1 MPADLVVDVQLAAPP
16 PGSRE
21 QLVDRPPPPGSRAAK
36 LARLKE
42 LRAKYG
48 HINSDA
54 AAPPVTSPVRR
65 AEPAVTFDP
74 QSPSR
79 PLVAGGLRWT
89 LAPAALSLEAHHRR
103 YRRLRQIGRGRF
115 GEVYLCAELRTAR
128 LLVMKSVNAQ
138 CVDAPARQ
146 EIDVLLRLRKHPNI
160 IKLHDVFAD
169 GPERLALVMEYA
181 DGGDLGQRLERAAA
195 DGRPMAA
202 AEVEHV
208 FVPVSYTHLTL
219 PTNREV

>member
-1 MPADLVVDVQLAAPP
+1 MPEALVVDIQLAAPP

-21 QLVDRPPPPGSRAAK
+21 QLVDCPPPPGSRAAK

-65 AEPAVTFDP
+65 AEPAVTFEP

-103 YRRLRQIGRGRF
+103 YRQFFAKLTVLDLAAAPRANRPRTDHAISDFRSCNKTPQAPEAGPDSRLP
-115 GEVYLCAELRTAR
+115 
-128 LLVMKSVNAQ
+128 
-138 CVDAPARQ
+138 DAPLQWR
-146 EIDVLLRLRKHPNI
+146 
-160 IKLHDVFAD
+160 
-169 GPERLALVMEYA
+169 
-181 DGGDLGQRLERAAA
+181 
-195 DGRPMAA
+195 
-202 AEVEHV
+202 
-208 FVPVSYTHLTL
+208 
-219 PTNREV
+219 

>member
-1 MPADLVVDVQLAAPP
+1 MPEALVVDIQLAAPP

-21 QLVDRPPPPGSRAAK
+21 QLVDCPPPPGSRAAK

-48 HINSDA
+48 HINTDA

-65 AEPAVTFDP
+65 AEPAVTFEP

-128 LLVMKSVNAQ
+128 LLVM
-138 CVDAPARQ
+138 CVVGAPAR
-146 EIDVLLRLRKHPNI
+146 R
-160 IKLHDVFAD
+160 FAWSH
-169 GPERLALVMEYA
+169 
-181 DGGDLGQRLERAAA
+181 
-195 DGRPMAA
+195 RPR
-202 AEVEHV
+202 
-208 FVPVSYTHLTL
+208 T
-219 PTNREV
+219 

>member
-1 MPADLVVDVQLAAPP
+1 MPEALVVDIQLAAPP
-16 PGSRE
+16 PTSRE

-48 HINSDA
+48 HINTDA

-65 AEPAVTFDP
+65 AEPAVTFEP

-103 YRRLRQIGRGRF
+103 YRQFFAKLTGSRCRTSRKPTTHRPRNQFSDFRICNKTPQAPEAGPDSRLP
-115 GEVYLCAELRTAR
+115 
-128 LLVMKSVNAQ
+128 
-138 CVDAPARQ
+138 DAPLQWR
-146 EIDVLLRLRKHPNI
+146 
-160 IKLHDVFAD
+160 
-169 GPERLALVMEYA
+169 
-181 DGGDLGQRLERAAA
+181 
-195 DGRPMAA
+195 
-202 AEVEHV
+202 
-208 FVPVSYTHLTL
+208 
-219 PTNREV
+219 

>member
-1 MPADLVVDVQLAAPP
+1 MPEALVVDIQLAAPP

-21 QLVDRPPPPGSRAAK
+21 QLVDCPPPPGSRAAK

-65 AEPAVTFDP
+65 AEPAVTFEP

-89 LAPAALSLEAHHRR
+89 LAPAALSLEARMWKKQYAQNLHE
-103 YRRLRQIGRGRF
+103 QAK
-115 GEVYLCAELRTAR
+115 AELDT
-128 LLVMKSVNAQ
+128 VVVWMEDMQK
-138 CVDAPARQ
+138 
-146 EIDVLLRLRKHPNI
+146 
-160 IKLHDVFAD
+160 KLKRDIN
-169 GPERLALVMEYA
+169 
-181 DGGDLGQRLERAAA
+181 DLENVRAAMGYLA
-195 DGRPMAA
+195 AIREKMRYSNVPEGLRGLGIAFILTGLMAIGFMA
-202 AEVEHV
+202 
-208 FVPVSYTHLTL
+208 FSGIQL
-219 PTNREV
+219 

>member
-1 MPADLVVDVQLAAPP
+1 MPEALVVDIQLAAPP

-65 AEPAVTFDP
+65 AEPAVTFEP

-138 CVDAPARQ
+138 CVEHLEEWHLRSKDPVFFGASMVVELPHG
-146 EIDVLLRLRKHPNI
+146 LLSFDI
-160 IKLHDVFAD
+160 A
-169 GPERLALVMEYA
+169 
-181 DGGDLGQRLERAAA
+181 
-195 DGRPMAA
+195 RPMMLDVGA
-202 AEVEHV
+202 
-208 FVPVSYTHLTL
+208 LL
-219 PTNREV
+219 LQG